1 MGVMFPNSL
10 PNNVPLELR
19 SEVKTGVNHV
29 RTTVLT
35 PIWGKYAPYAGNS
48 L

>member
-1 MGVMFPNSL
+1 MGVMFPNCL

-29 RTTVLT
+29 RTT
-35 PIWGKYAPYAGNS
+35 GKYAPYAGNS